1 MKTQFGR
8 SMIEM
13 LGVLAIVGVLVIGGV
28 WGYRKAVTKYLANSV
43 IDDINLS
50 GFLVMDELFSSLPND
65 DVGLDLTGRFD
76 QKSPYTFKAFAETGT
91 SFEILVSGVP
101 YPVCQELK
109 EREFKDIDE
118 VRANGL
124 VDECLSSGDNDIS
137 FFFDTDPTA
146 GTPCETDEDC
156 PTACGKCNS
165 KNRCRN
171 ECEVIPDSCT
181 TNDDCANSGVCAGCV
196 VPDGQDTGTCQYAC
210 EPVQYIENQDL
221 DSYLILPIAMNKSI
235 KYKVDLKIEDTTG
248 TSVWKFILGSRT
260 DTSNDSYLGVTIVGQ
275 IGRFFAIGKY
285 INDNIGIGGSG
296 IYKQTNTTNIMRRH
310 TLEFTGNALLV
321 DGSSAENSYRDEV
334 VRTYSNIP
342 TTGVFG
348 LANSAT
354 SMSSG
359 ERRMKFK
366 LYRLQIRNDTTRMDL
381 VPVLDPDGEPAM
393 LDKINQKLYYNMGSG
408 TFVTDKD

>member
-50 GFLVMDELFSSLPND
+50 GFLVMDELFSSLPDD

-124 VDECLSSGDNDIS
+124 VDECLSSGDNEIS

-156 PTACGKCNS
+156 STACGKCNS
-165 KNRCRN
+165 KNRCRS
-171 ECEVIPDSCT
+171 ECEITPDSCT
-181 TNDDCANSGVCAGCV
+181 SNDDCAESGVCAGCII
-196 VPDGQDTGTCQYAC
+196 PDGQDTGTCQYAC
-210 EPVQYIENQDL
+210 TEVSYLESSKGTERIDTGWYVDWDENVEVSGTFSVPDL
-221 DSYLILPIAMNKSI
+221 DKRRIIIGAHSTQSTKELNIEYIKSDLEESLGDFRVYVDGGGYNGHAGFDDYLYNVFPA
-235 KYKVDLKIEDTTG
+235 
-248 TSVWKFILGSRT
+248 
-260 DTSNDSYLGVTIVGQ
+260 DTSASFSYKYSSKTGMHTYSTN
-275 IGRFFAIGKY
+275 GKT
-285 INDNIGIGGSG
+285 GS
-296 IYKQTNTTNIMRRH
+296 KQFK
-310 TLEFTGNALLV
+310 LSGNADLV
-321 DGSSAENSYRDEV
+321 AKLFGDNRGPTVWGTMKLYGITIKNG
-334 VRTYSNIP
+334 RTY
-342 TTGVFG
+342 
-348 LANSAT
+348 
-354 SMSSG
+354 
-359 ERRMKFK
+359 
-366 LYRLQIRNDTTRMDL
+366 MDL